1 MDTPRGY
8 NPVGQSAPG
17 LPRHDAPLPGHV
29 PGGPSLH
36 LGGADAPSP
45 GNGGFNTA
53 YTGPGLP
60 AWATQPFIRFA
71 FFLWVYLTAPV
82 EAALYPIAGVA
93 GLVGAGLFYLL
104 ARMMGGGYDT
114 THGWAWTGCF
124 LGVVALMRTE
134 TRLEDEIPGYKS
146 ARRWLRLLL
155 CFIFMFYMSAHDQG
169 NSAGSSFVVAGVFTV
184 IMHFVL
190 RSKWLRFVWHVL
202 QQTSWMRTSVESP
215 LPLKQ

>member
-17 LPRHDAPLPGHV
+17 LPHHDAPLPGHV
-29 PGGPSLH
+29 PGTPSQL

-45 GNGGFNTA
+45 ANGGFNTA

-60 AWATQPFIRFA
+60 DWATKPFIRFA

-82 EAALYPIAGVA
+82 EAALYPIAGAA

-134 TRLEDEIPGYKS
+134 TRLEDKIPGYLS
-146 ARRWLRLLL
+146 ARRWVRLAL
-155 CFIFMFYMSAHDQG
+155 CFIFMFYMNAHDQG
-169 NSAGSSFVVAGVFTV
+169 NSAGSSFMVAAVFTV

-202 QQTSWMRTSVESP
+202 QEASWMRTSMESP
-215 LPLKQ
+215 LPLKP